1 METIQRLYDNV
12 LAELEWETLAM
23 NLLRIL
29 VLLIVFKI
37 AAILI
42 LKVIKQT
49 EKRLVQKGIVEGEP
63 PSESHKR
70 VETIMR
76 LIRQGIL
83 VTLWALAALVILME
97 IGFEVGPVLASA
109 GVIGVALG
117 FGAQNLVRDIISGF
131 FIILENQIRVG
142 DVAIINGTGGL
153 VENIRFRTTVL
164 RDLGGVVHIF
174 PNGTISTLSNLTNDW
189 SAYIFDIGVA
199 YKEDTDRVIEIM
211 KQVGKDLKADET
223 LGPLMLEEPDIFGV
237 DQFADSAVVI
247 KGRIKTLP
255 IRQWQVGR
263 EYLRRIKYAFDQN
276 NVEIPFPHTTLY
288 VGEKSKPFD
297 IRMLDQLHQQGSA
310 SEKGISG

>member
-189 SAYIFDIGVA
+189 SAYIFDNGVA

-211 KQVGKDLKADET
+211 KQVGKDLKDDET

-237 DQFADSAVVI
+237 DQ
-247 KGRIKTLP
+247 
-255 IRQWQVGR
+255 
-263 EYLRRIKYAFDQN
+263 
-276 NVEIPFPHTTLY
+276 
-288 VGEKSKPFD
+288 
-297 IRMLDQLHQQGSA
+297 
-310 SEKGISG
+310 